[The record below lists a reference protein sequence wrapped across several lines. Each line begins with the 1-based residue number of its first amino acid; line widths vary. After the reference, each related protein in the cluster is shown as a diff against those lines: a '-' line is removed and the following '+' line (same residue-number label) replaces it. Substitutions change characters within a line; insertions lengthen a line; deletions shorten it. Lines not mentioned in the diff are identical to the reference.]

1 MNTHANLAKAYEFL
15 LSHVSSENLRGN
27 TDLLNVLRPYML
39 LGDDKCNYNFILIS
53 DCHLSRPNELFQSLH
68 ANFNASGSN
77 SSNFK
82 RIFACSVGN
91 VANNNHMLKMI
102 SRATNGS
109 YETFDAKY
117 QSKWKSK
124 CVDLIDKMCQP
135 AAVSDIKIE
144 WQNMNVE

>member
-1 MNTHANLAKAYEFL
+1 LSKAYEFL
-15 LSHVSSENLRGN
+15 LNHVSNTNLRGN

-39 LGDDKCNYNFILIS
+39 LGDDKCNYNFVLIS
-53 DCHLSRPNELFQSLH
+53 DGHLSRPNELFQSLN
-68 ANFNASGSN
+68 ANFSANNDSN
-77 SSNFK
+77 NFK

-102 SRATNGS
+102 ARVTNGS

-124 CVDLIDKMCQP
+124 CLDLIDKMKQP
-135 AAVSDIKIE
+135 AAVNDIKIE
-144 WQNMNVE
+144 WQNMVHDEASSS